1 MLHRNTRGLLIVL
14 EGIDGS
20 GTTTQTERLVAWMR
34 DAGHAVHA
42 TREPS
47 TGPIGTEL
55 RAILGGAHAPMDRG
69 AIALL
74 FAADRLDHLAR
85 EIDPLLAAGTHVVT
99 DRYVMSSLA
108 YQSVDLPR
116 ELIAAWN
123 ARARAADLTLLLD
136 VPASVG
142 AARRRARGGSDEIF
156 DGLAFQEA
164 VVAGYRREAARLRDE
179 GGNVVVIDGTV
190 GVDEVAAAVRAAV
203 ESCLT
208 AGRAAS

>member
-1 MLHRNTRGLLIVL
+1 MLHRNTSGLLIAL

-20 GTTTQTERLVAWMR
+20 GTTTQAERLVAWMR
-34 DAGHAVHA
+34 SAGHAVHA

-47 TGPIGTEL
+47 TGPVGVEL

-69 AIALL
+69 AVALL

-85 EIDPLLAAGTHVVT
+85 EIEPALAAGAHVVT

-108 YQSVDLPR
+108 YQSVDLDR
-116 ELIAAWN
+116 DLVASWN
-123 ARARAADLTLLLD
+123 ARARPADLTLLLD
-136 VPASVG
+136 VPATTG

-164 VVAGYRREAARLRDE
+164 VVANYRSEVARLRAA
-179 GGNVVVIDGTV
+179 GGRVVVIDGTAS
-190 GVDEVAAAVRAAV
+190 VDEVAAAVRAEV
-203 ESCLT
+203 ESCLAAT
-208 AGRAAS
+208 RAAS